1 MSFDINYFA
10 KRILVIG
17 RYLPTTL
24 SIAILAMLFGII
36 IGLILALF
44 KSEVKNRYVNLL
56 IDTYISFFR
65 GTPLMVQLFIFYF
78 GLPQLFEG
86 LSNVGAYEMSI
97 AVMSLNAGAY
107 MSVIIRSAISS
118 VHKNQME
125 AAQSLG
131 MGKLKAM
138 VKIIIPQAARIAV
151 PPLSNTFI
159 SLIQG
164 TAITFI
170 LGVKDIM
177 ASAKVGAS
185 ASYKF
190 FENFLAVGIIYWI
203 ITLIISYLTKR
214 IESRMNKSY

>member
-1 MSFDINYFA
+1 MSFDINYFV

-24 SIAILAMLFGII
+24 SIAVFAMLFGIMIGMVLAI
-36 IGLILALF
+36 I
-44 KSEVKNRYVNLL
+44 KSEVKSRYVNLI

-78 GLPQLFEG
+78 GLPQLFESF
-86 LSNVGAYEMSI
+86 SNVGAYEMSI
-97 AVMSLNAGAY
+97 VVMSLNAGAY
-107 MSVIIRSAISS
+107 MSVIIRSAMNS

-131 MGKLKAM
+131 MGRIKAM
-138 VKIIIPQAARIAV
+138 VRIIIPQSARIAV

-164 TAITFI
+164 TSITFI

-190 FENFLAVGIIYWI
+190 FENFLAVGLIYWG
-203 ITLIISYLTKR
+203 ITILISYVTKM
-214 IESRMNKSY
+214 IETRMDKSY